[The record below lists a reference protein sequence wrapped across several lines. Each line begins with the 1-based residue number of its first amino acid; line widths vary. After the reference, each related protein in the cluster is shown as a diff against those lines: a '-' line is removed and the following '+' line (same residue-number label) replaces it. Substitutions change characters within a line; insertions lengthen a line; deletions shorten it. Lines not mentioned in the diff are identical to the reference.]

1 MARGPRLL
9 QVAFRNTA
17 RVSSHVKRLRGLHVA
32 AGALGAATFCLEGIY
47 PHFPG
52 LHATW
57 HCLSCLGVATTG
69 DMVAARETGM
79 L

>member
-1 MARGPRLL
+1 MLL
-9 QVAFRNTA
+9 WQVAFRNSA
-17 RVSSHVKRLRGLHVA
+17 RVSSQVRRLRGLHVA
-32 AGALGAATFCLEGIY
+32 AGAVGAATFCLEGIY

-52 LHATW
+52 IHATW

-69 DMVAARETGM
+69 DLVAAREQNF